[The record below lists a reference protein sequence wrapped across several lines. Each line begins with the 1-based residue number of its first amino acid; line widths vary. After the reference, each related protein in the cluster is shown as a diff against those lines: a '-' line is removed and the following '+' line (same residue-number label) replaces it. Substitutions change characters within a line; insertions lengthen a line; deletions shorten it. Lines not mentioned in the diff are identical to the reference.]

1 MSCLVVKCALI
12 VQCINL
18 ELSTPTFINHINHMV
33 RATGE
38 TVDKVYTFEDILK
51 KDDHVDFI
59 KVMN

>member
-1 MSCLVVKCALI
+1 
-12 VQCINL
+12 
-18 ELSTPTFINHINHMV
+18 MV